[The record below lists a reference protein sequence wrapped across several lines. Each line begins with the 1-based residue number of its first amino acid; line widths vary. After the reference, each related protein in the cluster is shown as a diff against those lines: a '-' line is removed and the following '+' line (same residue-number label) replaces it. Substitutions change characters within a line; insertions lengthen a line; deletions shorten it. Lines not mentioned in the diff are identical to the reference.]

1 MTTLSYGRTRQLAGL
16 KFDQALELVV
26 ITLRHV
32 GLAVVTKFDIAE
44 MFKRELGLTRGRYVV
59 LGVSNVNL
67 THRAVREDCQAGL
80 VLPCRVVVREESQGS
95 IVVSVEDPRAVFALV
110 GSESLDVLANEFAGL
125 LGEFL
130 DLLA

>member
-44 MFKRELGLTRGRYVV
+44 MLKRELGLTRGRYVV
-59 LGVSNVNL
+59 LGVCSVSL

-80 VLPCRVVVREESQGS
+80 VLPCRVVVREEAQGS
-95 IVVSVEDPRAVFALV
+95 IVVSIEDPRAVFALV
-110 GSESLDVLANEFAGL
+110 GSEGLNVLANEFAGL